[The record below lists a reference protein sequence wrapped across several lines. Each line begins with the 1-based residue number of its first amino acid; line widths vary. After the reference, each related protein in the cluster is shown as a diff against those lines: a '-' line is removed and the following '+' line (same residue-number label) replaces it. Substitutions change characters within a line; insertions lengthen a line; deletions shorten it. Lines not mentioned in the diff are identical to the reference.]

1 MVHGRRY
8 NPPQELP
15 GGFYDHLM
23 TPLAGWI
30 KASIAEAYEAGYRAG
45 RLDDM
50 DLWCKLPPLT
60 MPPSGCAIVTP

>member
-1 MVHGRRY
+1 MHGRRY
-8 NPPQELP
+8 NPPQDLP
-15 GGFYDHLM
+15 AGFYDQLL

-30 KASIAEAYEAGYRAG
+30 KASISEAYEAGYRAG

-50 DLWCKLPPLT
+50 EQLWCKTPPLT